1 MDMIISLIAA
11 ASTNNVIGKENQ
23 LVWHLPNDMKFFK
36 NTTWGMP
43 VIMGR
48 KTYEALAGEPMPG
61 RYNFVVTRNKEWDPH
76 SAKVMVAGDL
86 EPAIKM
92 ASGTDCKEC
101 FVIGGGEIY
110 AAAMPL
116 ADRIYLTRV
125 HTVVEGDAYFPV
137 IDEKAWE
144 MVSHLDF
151 PADEKHAYAYSFQ
164 VWEPTG
170 RAAKDQH
177 AMERVLER
185 TVRNIL
191 TSPQTIV
198 WRKPN
203 Q

>member
-1 MDMIISLIAA
+1 
-11 ASTNNVIGKENQ
+11 
-23 LVWHLPNDMKFFK
+23 
-36 NTTWGMP
+36 
-43 VIMGR
+43 
-48 KTYEALAGEPMPG
+48 
-61 RYNFVVTRNKEWDPH
+61 
-76 SAKVMVAGDL
+76 
-86 EPAIKM
+86 
-92 ASGTDCKEC
+92 
-101 FVIGGGEIY
+101 
-110 AAAMPL
+110 MPL

-125 HTVVEGDAYFPV
+125 HTVVEGDTFFPV

-164 VWEPTG
+164 VWEPVG

-177 AMERVLER
+177 SMERVLER